1 MDLKLTNFN
10 SGLSLVKEC
19 LPQYDGSV
27 IRENI
32 LRLLGKNESHFMASL

>member
-10 SGLSLVKEC
+10 IVTSLVKEC
-19 LPQYDGSV
+19 LPQHEGSV